1 MNMKIASL
9 KILKKPEIRLINGL
23 SSTGQFEQ
31 QRDGLLTPYI
41 NLSKRSV
48 GLPEHEVVTILAAR
62 AIGKSDDEIR
72 LLVKALIK
80 QRETSAND
88 LLKLLAA

>member
-1 MNMKIASL
+1 VNHTTF
-9 KILKKPEIRLINGL
+9 KILKKPEIKLVNGL

-48 GLPEHEVVTILAAR
+48 GLPEHEVVAIVAAR

-80 QRETSAND
+80 QRKTSANA
-88 LLKLLAA
+88 LLKMLAA